1 MKGMKK
7 MRISPEK
14 FESLCKVKTVFDKY
28 LELQT
33 AIRALSEEEYKLLI
47 TSLEKSLAEVEN
59 A

>member
-1 MKGMKK
+1 

-47 TSLEKSLAEVEN
+47 TSLEKSLVEVEN